1 MKIVMKKNKQLQVPD
16 EKLEEFLALGYN
28 EIDSEGKVVSVGKA
42 TTLAGFQAE
51 NDRLKAENTQLK
63 EEIEKLKAENVKLK
77 KELESKD
84 QEKKSKGKA

>member
-1 MKIVMKKNKQLQVPD
+1 MAIVIKKNKELIVAD
-16 EKLEEFLALGYN
+16 EKLQEIIDMGYTQ
-28 EIDSEGKVVSVGKA
+28 IDEKGKVIKAGKVNTIA
-42 TTLAGFQAE
+42 AYQ
-51 NDRLKAENTQLK
+51 AENTQLK

>member
-1 MKIVMKKNKQLQVPD
+1 MKTIIGKKVGMTQIFD
-16 EKLEEFLALGYN
+16 EK
-28 EIDSEGKVVSVGKA
+28 GKVIKAGKVNTIA
-42 TTLAGFQAE
+42 AYQ
-51 NDRLKAENTQLK
+51 AENTQLK

>member
-1 MKIVMKKNKQLQVPD
+1 MAIVIKKNKELIIAD
-16 EKLEEFLALGYN
+16 EKLQEFIDMGYTQ
-28 EIDSEGKVVSVGKA
+28 IDEKGKVIKAGKVNTIA
-42 TTLAGFQAE
+42 AYQ
-51 NDRLKAENTQLK
+51 AENTQLK

>member
-1 MKIVMKKNKQLQVPD
+1 MAIVIKENKELIVAD
-16 EKLEEFLALGYN
+16 EKLQEFIDMGYTQ
-28 EIDSEGKVVSVGKA
+28 IDEKGKVIKAGKVNTIA
-42 TTLAGFQAE
+42 AYQ
-51 NDRLKAENTQLK
+51 AENTQLK

>member
-1 MKIVMKKNKQLQVPD
+1 MKIVIKKNKELIVAD
-16 EKLEEFLALGYN
+16 EKLQEFIDMGYTQ
-28 EIDSEGKVVSVGKA
+28 IDEKGKVIKAGKVNTIA
-42 TTLAGFQAE
+42 AYQ
-51 NDRLKAENTQLK
+51 AENTQLK

>member
-1 MKIVMKKNKQLQVPD
+1 MAIVIKKNKELIVAD
-16 EKLEEFLALGYN
+16 EKLQEFIDMGYTQ
-28 EIDSEGKVVSVGKA
+28 IDEKGKVIKAGKVNTIA
-42 TTLAGFQAE
+42 AYQ
-51 NDRLKAENTQLK
+51 AENTQLK

>member
-1 MKIVMKKNKQLQVPD
+1 MAIVIKKNKELIVTD
-16 EKLEEFLALGYN
+16 EKLQEFIDMGYTQ
-28 EIDSEGKVVSVGKA
+28 IDEKGKVIKAGKVNTIA
-42 TTLAGFQAE
+42 AYQ
-51 NDRLKAENTQLK
+51 AENTQLK

>member
-1 MKIVMKKNKQLQVPD
+1 MAIVIKKNKELIVAD
-16 EKLEEFLALGYN
+16 EKLQEFIDIGYN
-28 EIDSEGKVVSVGKA
+28 QIDEKGKVIKAGKVNTIA
-42 TTLAGFQAE
+42 AYQ
-51 NDRLKAENTQLK
+51 AENTQLK

>member
-1 MKIVMKKNKQLQVPD
+1 MAIVIKKNKELIVAD
-16 EKLEEFLALGYN
+16 EKLQEFIDMGYTQ
-28 EIDSEGKVVSVGKA
+28 IDEKGKVIKAGKVDTIA
-42 TTLAGFQAE
+42 AYQ
-51 NDRLKAENTQLK
+51 AENTQLK

>member
-1 MKIVMKKNKQLQVPD
+1 MAIVIKTNKELIVAD
-16 EKLEEFLALGYN
+16 EKLQEFIDMGYTQ
-28 EIDSEGKVVSVGKA
+28 IDEKGKVIKAGKVNTIA
-42 TTLAGFQAE
+42 AYQ
-51 NDRLKAENTQLK
+51 AENTQLK

>member
-1 MKIVMKKNKQLQVPD
+1 MAKKLIITETELRKI
-16 EKLEEFLALGYN
+16 
-28 EIDSEGKVVSVGKA
+28 I
-42 TTLAGFQAE
+42 
-51 NDRLKAENTQLK
+51 K

>member
-1 MKIVMKKNKQLQVPD
+1 MDIVIKKNKEIIVVD
-16 EKLEEFLALGYN
+16 EKLQEFIDMGYTQ
-28 EIDSEGKVVSVGKA
+28 IDEKGKVIKAGKVNTIA
-42 TTLAGFQAE
+42 AYQ
-51 NDRLKAENTQLK
+51 AENTQLK

>member
-1 MKIVMKKNKQLQVPD
+1 MAIVIKKNKELIVVD
-16 EKLEEFLALGYN
+16 EKLQEFIDMGYTQ
-28 EIDSEGKVVSVGKA
+28 IDEKGKVIKAGKVNTIA
-42 TTLAGFQAE
+42 AYQ
-51 NDRLKAENTQLK
+51 AENTQLK

>member
-1 MKIVMKKNKQLQVPD
+1 MAIVIKKNKELIVAD
-16 EKLEEFLALGYN
+16 EKLQEVIDMGYTQSD
-28 EIDSEGKVVSVGKA
+28 EKGKVIKAGKVNTIA
-42 TTLAGFQAE
+42 AYQ
-51 NDRLKAENTQLK
+51 AENTQLK

>member
-1 MKIVMKKNKQLQVPD
+1 MAIVIKKNKELIVAD
-16 EKLEEFLALGYN
+16 EKLQEFIDMGYTQ
-28 EIDSEGKVVSVGKA
+28 IDEKGTVIKAGKVNTIA
-42 TTLAGFQAE
+42 AYQ
-51 NDRLKAENTQLK
+51 AENTQLK

>member
-1 MKIVMKKNKQLQVPD
+1 MAIVIKKNKELIVAD
-16 EKLEEFLALGYN
+16 EKLQEFIDMGYTQ
-28 EIDSEGKVVSVGKA
+28 IDEKGKVIKAGKVNTIA
-42 TTLAGFQAE
+42 AYQAE
-51 NDRLKAENTQLK
+51 NSQLK

>member
-1 MKIVMKKNKQLQVPD
+1 MCNFIAILFCLYQ
-16 EKLEEFLALGYN
+16 
-28 EIDSEGKVVSVGKA
+28 
-42 TTLAGFQAE
+42 
-51 NDRLKAENTQLK
+51 AENTQLK